1 MVDCGIEMY
10 NSSHINPSDV
20 RDYLQLLS
28 YIKFELLSRE
38 QKLAF
43 AQALEQ
49 KAIELRQASAE
60 VNQAAKNDIW

>member
-1 MVDCGIEMY
+1 MY
-10 NSSHINPSDV
+10 NSSHINPNDV
-20 RDYLQLLS
+20 KNYLQLLS

-49 KAIELRQASAE
+49 KAVELRQQSMD
-60 VNQAAKNDIW
+60 VNEAAKNDIW